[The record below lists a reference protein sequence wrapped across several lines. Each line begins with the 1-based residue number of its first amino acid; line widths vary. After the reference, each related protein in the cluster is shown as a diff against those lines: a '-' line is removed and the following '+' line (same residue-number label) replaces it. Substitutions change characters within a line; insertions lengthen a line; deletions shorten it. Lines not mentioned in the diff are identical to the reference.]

1 MRRARW
7 SVASANGN
15 ETMCLGGC
23 VGKAF
28 DVTDARDAPG
38 QRRVSR
44 APELPR
50 LGAHA
55 HHRPN
60 DAGEHRAGLSRRPC
74 RRCAR
79 SAVALIFRRE
89 KTTTPRVR
97 RRGGDFL
104 FRRRTILRSEIGFGT
119 HERRN
124 RNTFAIFHTGSPTIW
139 VGWFHEIQNHK
150 KTRPLVFP
158 AFAPRPAPAR
168 LRPATTLLEQLRRL

>member
-97 RRGGDFL
+97 RRGGLSFPAQK
-104 FRRRTILRSEIGFGT
+104 ILRSFGFFY
-119 HERRN
+119 ERRN

-139 VGWFHEIQNHK
+139 VGCFHEIQNHK

-158 AFAPRPAPAR
+158 AFRPRPAPAR

>member
-97 RRGGDFL
+97 RRGGTFFSGAERFSEAKSASARTSDEIGILSRFFTL
-104 FRRRTILRSEIGFGT
+104 ALLRYGLAGFTRFRTIKKRARSFFPLSPRA
-119 HERRN
+119 RRP
-124 RNTFAIFHTGSPTIW
+124 RGL
-139 VGWFHEIQNHK
+139 G
-150 KTRPLVFP
+150 RP
-158 AFAPRPAPAR
+158 RHSSSS
-168 LRPATTLLEQLRRL
+168 